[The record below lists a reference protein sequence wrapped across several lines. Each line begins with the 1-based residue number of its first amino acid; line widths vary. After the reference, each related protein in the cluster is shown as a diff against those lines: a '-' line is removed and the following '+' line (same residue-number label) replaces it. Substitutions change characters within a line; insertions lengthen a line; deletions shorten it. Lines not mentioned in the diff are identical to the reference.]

1 MTIQQDPS
9 KQSAVAGSEQPAPT
23 LDPETVVSQLRAL
36 RGQIGEIT
44 PLSAAE
50 RTTLRRR
57 GNTTNS
63 ILQASINVI
72 GAFDRVSQAVARP
85 ADEVRGLYDEANR
98 WTAVEDELR
107 AMLNGVAGANLVRRQ
122 RITLVATQAYKIG
135 AELARD
141 PANAMILP
149 HVQEIRRL
157 KRVARRRKTADAP
170 QSPPAPVHETPG
182 TPNP

>member
-9 KQSAVAGSEQPAPT
+9 KPSAVAGSEQPAPT
-23 LDPETVVSQLRAL
+23 LDPETVVSQLRAM

-50 RTTLRRR
+50 RSVLRRR

-85 ADEVRGLYDEANR
+85 ADEVRRLYDEANR

-122 RITLVATQAYKIG
+122 RIALVATQAYKIG
-135 AELARD
+135 TELARD

-170 QSPPAPVHETPG
+170 QSPPAPAPETGG
-182 TPNP
+182 TPSP